1 MKYLL
6 STVWLGAV
14 SVSAM
19 AHGILVADEITLTDG
34 RVIDGEVLSKPNDE
48 QVEIRTRAGGMVA
61 VLHVKAGEISGIRY
75 GKTEQ
80 QKRQES
86 FDVKRAAL
94 TKTDG
99 TAEQWWAL
107 AEEAKALGENPAF
120 RQLAQTTVAHDSD
133 FAPARAA
140 LGQVKQDGK
149 WMKPAEAAAARG
161 EVFFRGK
168 WVQAAERE
176 GILTEEA
183 RVAQEAET
191 KVAKDRAAHLAD
203 LEVATKE
210 AALRTAQAEARRA
223 AEPVSAPAPQIIY
236 STYTPYPTIIRN
248 PYVWGGCP
256 TPYISGFQQGQYS
269 SGCAGG
275 TGGLSV
281 TATGQGNGYS
291 WGLNYR

>member
-6 STVWLGAV
+6 PSVWLAAV
-14 SVSAM
+14 SITAVCNEAL
-19 AHGILVADEITLTDG
+19 HADEITLKDG

-48 QVEIRTRAGGMVA
+48 QVEIRTRTGGMIA
-61 VLHVKAGEISGIRY
+61 VLHVKAGEITGIRY
-75 GKTEQ
+75 GKTAQ
-80 QKRQES
+80 QKRQEA
-86 FDVKRAAL
+86 FDAKCTAL

-99 TAEQWWAL
+99 TAGQWWVL
-107 AEEAKALGENPAF
+107 AEEAKALGENPVF
-120 RQLAQTTVAHDSD
+120 RQLAQKTIAHDSD

-176 GILTEEA
+176 GVLAEES
-183 RVAQEAET
+183 RVALEAEA

-223 AEPVSAPAPQIIY
+223 AEPAPAPQVIY
-236 STYTPYPTIIRN
+236 STYYTPYPTIIRN

-256 TPYISGFQQGQYS
+256 TPFPGGYQQGQIITGCS
-269 SGCAGG
+269 SGN
-275 TGGLSV
+275 GGLSV
-281 TATGQGNGYS
+281 TATGQGNGYR
-291 WGLNYR
+291 WGVNYR